1 MNQKAYIGVRNL
13 TYRLSRRTQGVASFR
28 TADGLALPFASTE
41 RIKGALKLSRHL
53 CALSLGAAL
62 GLSVANAASAQNAVP
77 PELRASKGKP
87 PSGAITQLT
96 PACRAAKRYIDLAI
110 AGRYEEIGDLFADKV
125 DYVGP
130 DFRALGNRED
140 IRKGYIA
147 IGEGEIKAGNPP
159 GPRLERLVPL
169 NDNECFMEF
178 ERFDHAAAAYR
189 LFAVDHFI
197 VGPDGKIIW
206 FRPYFQESS
215 SHWHDDYV
223 RQLGDNHA
231 P

>member
-1 MNQKAYIGVRNL
+1 MN
-13 TYRLSRRTQGVASFR
+13 YRLGRRTQSVSSSR
-28 TADGLALPFASTE
+28 TTDGQALPFVSVE
-41 RIKGALKLSRHL
+41 RIRGALKLSRHL

-62 GLSVANAASAQNAVP
+62 GLSVANAAFAQDVVP
-77 PELRASKGKP
+77 PELGASKGKR
-87 PSGAITQLT
+87 PSAAVTQLT
-96 PACRAAKRYIDLAI
+96 PACRAAKRYVDLAA
-110 AGRYEEIGDLFADKV
+110 AGHYREIGDLFADKV

-130 DFRALGNRED
+130 DFRALSNRED

-147 IGEGEIKAGNPP
+147 IGVIEIKAGNP

-178 ERFDHAAAAYR
+178 ERFDYEAAAYR
-189 LFAVDHFI
+189 LFAIDHFI

-215 SHWHDDYV
+215 THWRDDYV
-223 RQLGDNHA
+223 RQQGDNHA
-231 P
+231 S

>member
-1 MNQKAYIGVRNL
+1 MNQKAYIGVMNM

-62 GLSVANAASAQNAVP
+62 GLSVANAASAQSAVP
-77 PELRASKGKP
+77 PELGASKGKP

-110 AGRYEEIGDLFADKV
+110 AGRFQEIADLFADKV
-125 DYVGP
+125 DYLGP
-130 DFRALGNRED
+130 DAVALSDRED

-147 IGEGEIKAGNPP
+147 IGEAEKKAGKPH

-178 ERFDHAAAAYR
+178 ERFDYAAAAYR
-189 LFAVDHFI
+189 LYAVDHFI
-197 VGPDGKIIW
+197 VGPDGKVVW

>member
-13 TYRLSRRTQGVASFR
+13 TYRFRGRTRDIASFR
-28 TADGLALPFASTE
+28 TADGLALPFASTVG
-41 RIKGALKLSRHL
+41 IKAALKLSRYL

-62 GLSVANAASAQNAVP
+62 GLAGANAVSAPDTVP
-77 PELRASKGKP
+77 PELGASKGKR

-110 AGRYEEIGDLFADKV
+110 DGRFQEIADLFADKV

-130 DFRALGNRED
+130 DAVALSDRED

-147 IGEGEIKAGNPP
+147 IGEAEKKAGKPH

-178 ERFDHAAAAYR
+178 ERFDYAAAAYR
-189 LFAVDHFI
+189 LYAVDHFI
-197 VGPDGKIIW
+197 VGPDGKVVW
-206 FRPYFQESS
+206 FRPYFQENS
-215 SHWHDDYV
+215 SHWHDDSV
-223 RQLGDNHA
+223 TAAGR
-231 P
+231 